1 MGYSKHTWKKGDII
15 TAKKLNEMEEALETN
30 ANNIDRKVE
39 KPSGGNGNDGQLL
52 KSKGDGST
60 EWTDP
65 PATVVID
72 NTLTHQGQAAD
83 AKKVAD
89 ELAKKVAK
97 PADNGTD
104 GQVLIT
110 KGNGTTEWKNL
121 VTASGKLAKIDDATS
136 ETDVKD
142 KFNSLLA
149 DLKAKGLMENS

>member
-15 TAKKLNEMEEALETN
+15 TAKKLNEMEKALETN
-30 ANNIDRKVE
+30 ANNIDRKVG

-110 KGNGTTEWKNL
+110 KGNGTTEWENL

>member
-15 TAKKLNEMEEALETN
+15 TAKKLNEMEDALETN
-30 ANNIDRKVE
+30 ANNIDRKVG
-39 KPSGGNGNDGQLL
+39 KPSGGNGKDGQLL

-110 KGNGTTEWKNL
+110 KENGTTEWKSL
-121 VTASGKLAKIDDATS
+121 VTATDKLTKIDDATS
-136 ETDVKD
+136 ETDAKD

>member
-15 TAKKLNEMEEALETN
+15 TAKKLNEMEKALETN
-30 ANNIDRKVE
+30 ANNIDRKVG

-65 PATVVID
+65 PATIVID
-72 NTLTHQGQAAD
+72 NTLTHQGQVAD

-149 DLKAKGLMENS
+149 DLKAKELMENS